1 MSQHSFD
8 NFWFPEEM
16 SPWFYLASYGQER
29 YIEKHAKL
37 ITRFSY
43 KQLSGGVILVKAKL
57 NKIPDSLNFILDTGS
72 GAISLDSAT
81 TKEFNIPHVPSGR
94 TINGIAGVREVDV
107 SKNNKLILPG
117 LELDSLDF
125 YINDYEILSSVYG
138 EKIDGIIGYSFF
150 SRFIVKMNFD
160 SLRIE
165 VYEPGRINYPK
176 GGTLL
181 HPLFTALP
189 IQPLTIKDE
198 RKVNANFYIDT
209 GAGLCFLMSKQF
221 EKDSSVLKKRRRP
234 ISVQVQGL
242 GGKKEMLLT
251 IVKQVQIGP
260 YRFRK
265 VPTNIL
271 DDEFNATS
279 YPFLGGLIGDDIL
292 RRFNIIFNYPKREIH
307 IIPNKHFN
315 DEFDYSY
322 TGMNMYYVDGQIIA
336 DDVIDGSPAE
346 KSGLKKGD
354 VIMAVNSNF
363 TNNINAYRNLM
374 QGVGDKVTLLI
385 TRDAVPLI
393 LSFRVG
399 RIF

>member
-1 MSQHSFD
+1 MIRCL
-8 NFWFPEEM
+8 
-16 SPWFYLASYGQER
+16 FYIIFTLAYLNVYCQAREVAQD
-29 YIEKHAKL
+29 EKEARL

-43 KQLSGGVILVKAKL
+43 RQLSGGVVLVQARFDT
-57 NKIPDSLNFILDTGS
+57 ISQPLNFILDTGS

-81 TKEFNIPHVPSGR
+81 TEEFKIPHVPSGR

-107 SKNNKLILPG
+107 TKNKTLKFPG
-117 LELDSLDF
+117 LVIDSLDF
-125 YINDYEILSSVYG
+125 YINDYDILSSVYG

-150 SRFIVKMNFD
+150 SKFIVKMNFD
-160 SLRIE
+160 SLKIE
-165 VYEPGRINYPK
+165 VYEPGRIDYPK
-176 GGTLL
+176 PGVLL

-189 IQPLTIKDE
+189 IQPLSIRDQ

-221 EKDSSVLKKRRRP
+221 EEDSSILKKKRKP

-251 IVKQVQIGP
+251 IITQVQIGP

-271 DDEFNATS
+271 DDVYNATS
-279 YPFLGGLIGDDIL
+279 YPFLGGLIGNDIL

-307 IIPNKHFN
+307 LKPNSHFN

-322 TGMNMYYVDGQIIA
+322 TGMNMYYIDGHIIA
-336 DDVIDGSPAE
+336 DDVIEGSPAE
-346 KSGLKKGD
+346 KAGLKKD
-354 VIMAVNSNF
+354 DIIMAVNSNF
-363 TNNINAYRNLM
+363 SNNINSYRNMM
-374 QGVGDKVTLLI
+374 QSVGDKITLLV
-385 TRDAVPLI
+385 TRDNQPMFI
-393 LSFRVG
+393 SFKVG

>member
-1 MSQHSFD
+1 MIRCLFYIIFTLACLNVFCQ
-8 NFWFPEEM
+8 EEEDV
-16 SPWFYLASYGQER
+16 QD
-29 YIEKHAKL
+29 EKDARL
-37 ITRFSY
+37 ITNFSY
-43 KQLSGGVILVKAKL
+43 RQLSGGVVLVQA
-57 NKIPDSLNFILDTGS
+57 NFDTISQPLNFILDTGS

-81 TKEFNIPHVPSGR
+81 TEEFKIPHVPSGR
-94 TINGIAGVREVDV
+94 TINGIAGIREVDV
-107 SKNNKLILPG
+107 AKNNTLRFPG
-117 LELDSLDF
+117 LVIDSLDF

-150 SRFIVKMNFD
+150 SKFIVKMNFD
-160 SLRIE
+160 SLKIE
-165 VYEPGRINYPK
+165 VYEPGKIVYPK
-176 GGTLL
+176 PGVLL

-189 IQPLTIKDE
+189 IQPLSVRDE

-221 EKDSSVLKKRRRP
+221 EEDSSVLMKRRRP

-271 DDEFNATS
+271 DDVYNATS
-279 YPFLGGLIGDDIL
+279 YPFLGGLIGNDIL

-307 IIPNKHFN
+307 LKPNSHFN

-322 TGMNMYYVDGQIIA
+322 TGMNMYYVDGRIIA
-336 DDVIDGSPAE
+336 DDVIEGSPAE
-346 KSGLKKGD
+346 RGGLMKD
-354 VIMAVNSNF
+354 DIIMAVNSNF
-363 TNNINAYRNLM
+363 SNNINAYRNMM

-385 TRDAVPLI
+385 TRENQPLFI
-393 LSFRVG
+393 SFKVG